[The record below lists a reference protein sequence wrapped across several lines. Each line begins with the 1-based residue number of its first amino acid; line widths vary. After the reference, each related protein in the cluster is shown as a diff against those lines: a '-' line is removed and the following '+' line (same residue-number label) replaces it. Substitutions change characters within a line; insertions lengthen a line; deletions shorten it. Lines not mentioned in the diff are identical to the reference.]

1 MPCQALLVTIR
12 TYSRHFESLY
22 PVWWNWG
29 FAPSENKFAKTIN
42 LQWSYSIHQRFLFSP
57 YVYLVPVH
65 LFVCL
70 LSVSSCLWEWNF
82 SFEDSFAW
90 MFAFVGI
97 FVNFIQEARFCF
109 CFWLYAPPAKRLCTF
124 ASPCTKSWES
134 VSSRDLH
141 ICTFGRDV
149 YLHLTLICTLQINKH
164 HYIVTNMEIQH
175 YTLFCDCLCNKS
187 PAESS
192 SLPSRFWR
200 KSSHLGNRDFRH
212 LFSVSWR
219 LLGRGK

>member
-1 MPCQALLVTIR
+1 MDVCFCV
-12 TYSRHFESLY
+12 
-22 PVWWNWG
+22 
-29 FAPSENKFAKTIN
+29 
-42 LQWSYSIHQRFLFSP
+42 
-57 YVYLVPVH
+57 
-65 LFVCL
+65 FV
-70 LSVSSCLWEWNF
+70 SG
-82 SFEDSFAW
+82 
-90 MFAFVGI
+90 VGI

-141 ICTFGRDV
+141 IYTFGRDV
-149 YLHLTLICTLQINKH
+149 YLHLTLIGTLQINKH

-200 KSSHLGNRDFRH
+200 KSSHLENRDFRH

-219 LLGRGK
+219 LLGRG